1 MAIVEL
7 LKTYGL
13 NRDLIE
19 SDRWMSE
26 RLAQA
31 HENTS
36 RELLKDADDQ
46 RFVHLMASATEYRR
60 AGAHSL
66 LLSDRKSANKM
77 FQAAANSYIRL
88 NNPYALMMLS
98 CADANPDSVRAF
110 VHDLRPGEHFE
121 TTQLPYL
128 FVTTSLGGESQ
139 ERVIFDRVRDLITA
153 ARNTPIG
160 VLGIQVGAYL
170 DLADVLANED
180 ATKDRLM
187 EALLPFLVPYS
198 IALRR
203 CMEDAYHWER
213 LAFPFHPAEPDVL
226 GTVFC
231 VEETLRRRQKGSLL
245 SSIRE
250 AFLGETSSRFLSEA
264 LLDRFEGGHKERS
277 RS

>member
-77 FQAAANSYIRL
+77 FQAAAKSYIRL

-110 VHDLRPGEHFE
+110 VFVRDNFPGGREPRTCDLRQSKRSHYRRSKYP
-121 TTQLPYL
+121 
-128 FVTTSLGGESQ
+128 
-139 ERVIFDRVRDLITA
+139 DRR
-153 ARNTPIG
+153 ARNSSGCLSRPGGCIG
-160 VLGIQVGAYL
+160 
-170 DLADVLANED
+170 
-180 ATKDRLM
+180 
-187 EALLPFLVPYS
+187 
-198 IALRR
+198 
-203 CMEDAYHWER
+203 
-213 LAFPFHPAEPDVL
+213 
-226 GTVFC
+226 
-231 VEETLRRRQKGSLL
+231 
-245 SSIRE
+245 
-250 AFLGETSSRFLSEA
+250 
-264 LLDRFEGGHKERS
+264 
-277 RS
+277 